1 MHDHRDDDRNPID
14 GDEVDAGQGPRDT
27 DETREPWTR
36 PRLSR
41 LATRSTVANPTF
53 GADGG
58 AAFLTLS

>member
-1 MHDHRDDDRNPID
+1 MNNHRNDDTDRALD
-14 GDEVDAGQGPRDT
+14 VEGDSRQGPGDT
-27 DETREPWTR
+27 GDTREPWSR

-41 LATRSTVANPTF
+41 LATRSTIANPTF